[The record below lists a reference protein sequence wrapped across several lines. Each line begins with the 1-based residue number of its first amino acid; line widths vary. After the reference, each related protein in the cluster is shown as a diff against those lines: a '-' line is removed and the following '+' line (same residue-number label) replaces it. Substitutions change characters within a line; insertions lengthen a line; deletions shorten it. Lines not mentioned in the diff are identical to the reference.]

1 MTENSFLAECA
12 QKIQAKYKGRFDKI
26 CIVSPNERTKIYL
39 NAALAGL
46 NKGPQWALK
55 MYGIKQLAEEITGL
69 RSENKIRLIFTLYDI
84 FKKHFNDH
92 ADFKY
97 DLDLFYSLGEVIL
110 NDFNEI
116 DNWLAEPGQIFRN
129 IKNVKEI
136 ESLYDHLN
144 DAQKETLKKFRL
156 VFADK
161 QSSKEK
167 EKLLQIWNIMPDL
180 YNAFRKKLL
189 KRKKVYGGL
198 CMREMS
204 RMLKLEMAVLPKFD
218 TFIFVGFNALTKAE
232 MSLPK
237 YLIQNGKAEYFQ
249 DSDAYYQF
257 DLKQEAGLFIRKN
270 TDELKL
276 DTANIP
282 SLIPSEKKAKGRKID
297 VYGAPGNIA
306 QAKIVPKLLQDI
318 TNPGSETAVILADES
333 LMMPALH
340 ALPQNVA
347 EINIG
352 MGISMPETKTYGLAE
367 RFMKIHKTDDQKPG
381 IKSYSYKDITA
392 ILKHPAVYR
401 QAPDDAEEVLNNM
414 AKNNI
419 TAVPAK
425 YLIENRPEIFKLL
438 FTAIPAEDAGHI
450 LLNRLL
456 AILFLIFERE
466 NPDELSAKE
475 SLENEAVFAA
485 YKRIN
490 TLSDLL
496 KERPENFKISFT
508 SQLLGKILREIS
520 IPFKG
525 KKVKGLQML
534 GVLETRNLDFK
545 NLIILG
551 MNEGNFPQIQHAPS
565 FLTQSIRFAF
575 GLPMVQYQDA
585 VYAYLFYRLLQ
596 RSQKIALV
604 YNNLASNEIGEKS
617 RFIKQLEYES
627 GFDIK
632 EYQYYQKIKLRE
644 ASEIRIEKDAEVL
657 EKTEMFNFNG
667 PKGKRMLSAS
677 AINTYINCPLQFY
690 FKYIAGLREKEQ
702 ADDEISPA
710 LFGEILHKAAE
721 IMYEKISKKQ
731 SNGLIDAEALKAEK
745 NNAAYYVLE
754 AFQQVFSNNKHQKTL
769 LEGKGQIVA
778 EVLRQYLLLIIRADI
793 QYAPFKI
800 YSLEQTKNYTAAL
813 NIATDEEKKKVVFGG
828 IIDRVDIKNDN
839 YRIIDYKTGTTE
851 KKFTDFEA
859 LFASEN
865 NYKYKSI
872 IQMFL
877 YGWMFK
883 SKTGKTNIRPG
894 IYDLKQMNSAAF
906 TPEISQKSGKRTD
919 KDSITDSDYFS
930 ESMQPFLEKLSD
942 LLGELFNPD
951 IPFQQTTHEENCNFC
966 PYKGICGRK

>member
-1 MTENSFLAECA
+1 MTENSFLVECA
-12 QKIQAKYKGRFDKI
+12 KKIQIKYKNRLDKI

-39 NAALAGL
+39 NAALASH

-55 MYGIKQLAEEITGL
+55 AYGLRQLAEEITGM
-69 RSENKIRLIFTLYDI
+69 RSENKIKLIFTLYDI
-84 FKKHFNDH
+84 FKKHFKEH

-116 DNWLAEPGQIFRN
+116 DNWLAEPEQIFRN

-144 DAQKETLKKFRL
+144 DAQKETLRKFRL
-156 VFADK
+156 VFSDK
-161 QSSKEK
+161 QTSKEK
-167 EKLLQIWNIMPDL
+167 EKLLQIWNIMPKL
-180 YNAFRKKLL
+180 YKAFREKLL
-189 KRKKVYGGL
+189 KEKKVYGGL

-204 RMLKLEMAVLPKFD
+204 RMLKNDTAVLPKFE
-218 TFIFVGFNALTKAE
+218 TFIFIGFNALTKAE

-237 YLIQNGKAEYFQ
+237 YLMQREKAEYFQ
-249 DSDAYYQF
+249 DSDTYYQF
-257 DLKQEAGLFIRKN
+257 DEKQEAGLFIRKN
-270 TDELKL
+270 TEALKL
-276 DTANIP
+276 DASNVKK
-282 SLIPSEKKAKGRKID
+282 LIPSEKNKSNRKID

-306 QAKIVPKLLQDI
+306 QAKIISKILQNTKNI
-318 TNPGSETAVILADES
+318 GSETAVVLADES

-340 ALPQNVA
+340 ALPKNIS

-381 IKSYSYKDITA
+381 IKTYSHKDITA
-392 ILKHPAVYR
+392 LLKHPAVRR
-401 QAPDDAEEVLNNM
+401 QAPDDAEELLNEI
-414 AKNNI
+414 AENNI
-419 TAVPAK
+419 VAVPAK
-425 YLIENRPEIFKLL
+425 HLIENRPEIFKLL
-438 FTAIPAEDAGHI
+438 FTAIPEEDAGHI

-466 NPDELSAKE
+466 NPEELTAKE

-485 YKRIN
+485 YKKIN

-496 KERPENFKISFT
+496 KERPENLKISFT
-508 SQLLGKILREIS
+508 AQLLSKILREIS

-525 KKVKGLQML
+525 KKATGLQML

-575 GLPMVQYQDA
+575 ELPMVQYQDA

-596 RSQKIALV
+596 RSQNIALV

-627 GFDIK
+627 GFNIK
-632 EYQYYQKIKLRE
+632 EHQYYQKIELRKTP
-644 ASEIRIEKDAEVL
+644 EIHIDKDADVL
-657 EKTEMFNFNG
+657 GKIDIFSFKET
-667 PKGKRMLSAS
+667 KGKRMLSAS
-677 AINTYINCPLQFY
+677 AINSYINCPLQFY
-690 FKYIAGLREKEQ
+690 FKYIAGLREKEA

-731 SNGLIDAEALKAEK
+731 SNGLIKTDALRAEK
-745 NNAAYYVLE
+745 QNAANYVSE
-754 AFQQVFSNNKHQKTL
+754 AFEQVFADNKHQKAL
-769 LEGKGQIVA
+769 LEGKGQIVS
-778 EVLRQYLLLIIRADI
+778 EVLRQYLLLIIRVDM

-800 YSLEQTKNYTAAL
+800 YSLEKAKNYTAAL
-813 NIATDEEKKKVVFGG
+813 NIATPEGDKKVVFGG

-839 YRIIDYKTGTTE
+839 YRIIDYKTGTVD
-851 KKFTDFEA
+851 KKFANFED
-859 LFASEN
+859 LFTSEN

-872 IQMFL
+872 IQMYL

-883 SKTGKTNIRPG
+883 NKTGKSNIQPG
-894 IYDLKQMNSAAF
+894 IYDLKQMNSPAF
-906 TPEISQKSGKRTD
+906 TPEISQKSEKRGK
-919 KDSITDSDYFS
+919 KDIIADSDFFTDSMDT
-930 ESMQPFLEKLSD
+930 FLEKLKE
-942 LLGELFNPD
+942 LLRELFNPD
-951 IPFQQTTHEENCNFC
+951 IPFSQTAHEDNCSFC
-966 PYKGICGRK
+966 PYKTICGRK